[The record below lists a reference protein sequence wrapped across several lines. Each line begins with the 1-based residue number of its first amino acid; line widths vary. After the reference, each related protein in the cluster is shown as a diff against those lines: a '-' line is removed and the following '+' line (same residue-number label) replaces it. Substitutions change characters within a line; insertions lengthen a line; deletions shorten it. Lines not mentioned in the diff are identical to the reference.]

1 MTFALIAALCAVQA
15 DPTLSPPTVLSGLHG
30 DKLLGPDLADLDG
43 DGKPDL
49 VGGIYDDRILFL
61 RNVGTAAEP
70 KFEAGRNLQADGK
83 DVHID
88 HW

>member
-1 MTFALIAALCAVQA
+1 MLSILIALCAVQEA
-15 DPTLSPPTVLSGLHG
+15 QLEKPIVLSGLHG
-30 DKLLGPDLADLDG
+30 EKLLGPDLADLDG

-49 VGGIYDDRILFL
+49 VGGVYDKRILFL

-70 KFEAGRNLQADGK
+70 KFEAPKPLQAEGK
-83 DVHID
+83 DILIN